1 MLRAHWIFL
10 LLLELLPFSAH
21 ATQVT
26 LDMRPNLPATAEYQ
40 AGAHDKPA
48 ILLLH
53 GFLQTRE
60 SPTVATLARGLTDA
74 GYSVLTPTLT
84 LGIPGRRQSLAC
96 EAVHNNSLDDDLAEI
111 DRWVKWL
118 RGKGHRH
125 IVLIG
130 HSFGSLQLLAYL
142 SGKPD
147 PAVTGF
153 VGVSLVEAQIGAM
166 PREPLIERLTAQ
178 VARHDRNL
186 VNYPLSYCGKY
197 PTTPEALLSYVRR
210 DQARTLAALHQL
222 GDRAL
227 LVMGSADDRMTQGWL
242 RALQHLQ
249 TPLVV
254 IDGGNHFMDGEHE
267 FDLLEHTLAFLQSG
281 ARAAAPHTL
290 SSVPQLQ

>member
-1 MLRAHWIFL
+1 MLRTHWIFL

-21 ATQVT
+21 ATQVM

-40 AGAHDKPA
+40 AGARDKPA

-60 SPTVATLARGLTDA
+60 SPPVATLARGLADA

-96 EAVHNNSLDDDLAEI
+96 EAIHNNSLDDDLAEI

-147 PAVTGF
+147 PAVTGL

-222 GDRAL
+222 GNRTL

-281 ARAAAPHTL
+281 ARAAAPRTQ
-290 SSVPQLQ
+290 SSLTQLQ